1 MAIVTIS
8 HEIGAGGPEIGQQL
22 AERLGCRYVDHELIS
37 NAATRYGLLEEKLS
51 HLDESKPSLFERFD
65 AETRRYI
72 TVIQTALY
80 DFAEQDNVV
89 LMGRG
94 GQWLLRGIPHV
105 LRVRVMAPFDV
116 RVKRLTKKLAGP
128 MGEQTNPRTVTE
140 LVRRDDAEKA
150 GRMRYLYEVS
160 VTDPSLYDL
169 VINTEK
175 LSMGAAVGLLAGV
188 VGQPELATTPAS
200 AQLVADRSLAS
211 RVQVALATHPET
223 RKYRITVEARSG
235 VVTLEGTAAMDEAMD
250 VARSDS
256 RRSRRSWRRR
266 SRPLD
271 QFLGGGP
278 GRRPESS
285 GTSAIMTVTS
295 IFCFLRTIWSVTLL
309 PTRVSA
315 TSRCT
320 CR

>member
-1 MAIVTIS
+1 MPIVTIS

-22 AERLGCRYVDHELIS
+22 ADRMGYRYVDYELIS
-37 NAATRYGLLEEKLS
+37 DAARRYGLLEEKLS

-80 DFAEQDNVV
+80 DFAEHDNVV

-116 RVKRLTKKLAGP
+116 RVKRLGKKLAGP

-150 GRMRYLYEVS
+150 GRMRYLYEVGI
-160 VTDPSLYDL
+160 TDPALYDL

-175 LSMGAAVGLLAGV
+175 LSVAAAVGLIGGV
-188 VGQPELATTPAS
+188 LGQTELATTPAA

-223 RKYRITVEARSG
+223 RRYRITVEARSG
-235 VVTLEGTAAMDEAMD
+235 VVTLEGTAAMDEATD
-250 VARSDS
+250 VARGVDGV
-256 RRSRRSWRRR
+256 RDVKMRQMDM
-266 SRPLD
+266 PPIPP
-271 QFLGGGP
+271 FV
-278 GRRPESS
+278 
-285 GTSAIMTVTS
+285 A
-295 IFCFLRTIWSVTLL
+295 
-309 PTRVSA
+309 
-315 TSRCT
+315 
-320 CR
+320 

>member
-1 MAIVTIS
+1 MPIVTIS

-22 AERLGCRYVDHELIS
+22 AERMGYRYVDHELIS
-37 NAATRYGLLEEKLS
+37 DAAQRYGLLEEKLS

-80 DFAEQDNVV
+80 DFAEHDNVV

-116 RVKRLTKKLAGP
+116 RVKRLGKKLAGP

-150 GRMRYLYEVS
+150 GRMRYLYEVGI
-160 VTDPSLYDL
+160 TDPALYEL

-175 LSMGAAVGLLAGV
+175 LSVAAAVGVIAGAV
-188 VGQPELATTPAS
+188 EQPELATTAAS
-200 AQLVADRSLAS
+200 AQLVADRALAS

-223 RKYRITVEARSG
+223 RKYRITVEARG
-235 VVTLEGTAAMDEAMD
+235 GIVTLEGTAAMDEAMD
-250 VARSDS
+250 VARSVEGVRDVKA
-256 RRSRRSWRRR
+256 RQVEM
-266 SRPLD
+266 PPIPP
-271 QFLGGGP
+271 FV
-278 GRRPESS
+278 
-285 GTSAIMTVTS
+285 A
-295 IFCFLRTIWSVTLL
+295 
-309 PTRVSA
+309 
-315 TSRCT
+315 
-320 CR
+320 